1 MMSEARWTAAYKHVV
16 FFSKRSI
23 VIKLPVKDEIPF
35 FMYACDSDCDVLVLL
50 PLLLLVGLLVHLLLL
65 LLLLLLVLK

>member
-1 MMSEARWTAAYKHVV
+1 MMSEARWTAIKNVV

-35 FMYACDSDCDVLVLL
+35 FMYACNSGCEILVLL
-50 PLLLLVGLLVHLLLL
+50 PLLLLVGLLVLL
-65 LLLLLLVLK
+65 LLLLLLVVLVLE